1 MLTLECYWVEKTQG
15 LDMRH
20 TEKFQSECVGTLIQQ
35 AFLKKMSVLDWV
47 GYMIRDE
54 NNDIVDSQFTDDSI
68 TKTLYA
74 NGHIKNK

>member
-1 MLTLECYWVEKTQG
+1 MLTLECYWVESTAG

-47 GYMIRDE
+47 GYRIQDQDNNTVQE
-54 NNDIVDSQFTDDSI
+54 NFTVDSLCKSR
-68 TKTLYA
+68 YA
-74 NGHIKNK
+74 QAQNK